1 MKCNRC
7 GNEFGEGLICQHCGI
22 DRVEGLGS
30 YKGLDPFTIK
40 GGKLGPGSTTAGG
53 ISVSNTNSMLCF
65 SCGEIIPGEAEY
77 CPFCQKEQYVKCPN
91 CGFRYLA
98 QYPSCYKCGTNRES
112 YLREK
117 KAKEEEEQK
126 RREAQAKEEA
136 EKHRI
141 QKEKEMRDA
150 ENRRLFEAQRIEI
163 ERRRKQRE
171 QEAKDNLRTH
181 ELGWIDKYLWNNR
194 TTIVDTI
201 NEDLKKT
208 RRGHL
213 GYRVCF
219 IFFISVCLIGLIS
232 VPIFVLVDDVVVE
245 SDNFVSF
252 FTSFIIGS
260 ILFCLLFAV
269 LYAKSEPP
277 LPKDMIK
284 KLICDK
290 YFESSNGI
298 PIRLVSSGD
307 FDRLLDRNGITLS
320 HDGLSL
326 SSLDSSS
333 HNSEF
338 IQQPHSQELS
348 SSPERFVYVE
358 PTTPYSKAFIYLQNM
373 AIHFE
378 HSDFL
383 QKTLE
388 EKRCMLERYCS
399 DHLISDSNTS
409 VIVEAIISDYSYWLT
424 PNCLKPDSLSRELRK
439 IKESL

>member
-150 ENRRLFEAQRIEI
+150 ENRRLFEAQTSMKVVQSVMGHADIKTTMDI
-163 ERRRKQRE
+163 YA
-171 QEAKDNLRTH
+171 EAT
-181 ELGWIDKYLWNNR
+181 
-194 TTIVDTI
+194 
-201 NEDLKKT
+201 NEKKT
-208 RRGHL
+208 
-213 GYRVCF
+213 
-219 IFFISVCLIGLIS
+219 
-232 VPIFVLVDDVVVE
+232 E
-245 SDNFVSF
+245 SFKDLTTKYS
-252 FTSFIIGS
+252 
-260 ILFCLLFAV
+260 LF
-269 LYAKSEPP
+269 
-277 LPKDMIK
+277 
-284 KLICDK
+284 
-290 YFESSNGI
+290 
-298 PIRLVSSGD
+298 
-307 FDRLLDRNGITLS
+307 
-320 HDGLSL
+320 
-326 SSLDSSS
+326 
-333 HNSEF
+333 
-338 IQQPHSQELS
+338 
-348 SSPERFVYVE
+348 
-358 PTTPYSKAFIYLQNM
+358 
-373 AIHFE
+373 
-378 HSDFL
+378 
-383 QKTLE
+383 
-388 EKRCMLERYCS
+388 
-399 DHLISDSNTS
+399 
-409 VIVEAIISDYSYWLT
+409 
-424 PNCLKPDSLSRELRK
+424 
-439 IKESL
+439 